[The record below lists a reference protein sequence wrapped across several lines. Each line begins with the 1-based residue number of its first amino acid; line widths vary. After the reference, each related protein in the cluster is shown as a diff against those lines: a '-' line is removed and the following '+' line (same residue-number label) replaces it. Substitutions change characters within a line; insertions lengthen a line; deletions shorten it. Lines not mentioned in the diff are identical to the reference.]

1 MTLKM
6 NRLHT
11 TMWMD
16 LKNVML
22 IEIKVTEEY
31 ILYDSIFKIRQ
42 N

>member
-6 NRLHT
+6 NKLPT